1 MAAGAARD
9 GSRPG
14 PGDGAETDET
24 TEKEKSD
31 DRRLEKEKPSAPPRA
46 LLEHGP
52 VASFTNGALRAL
64 NELRHCARGPRAAC
78 AARTREAL
86 TRAAT
91 ALEATR
97 VLRRGRDRRG
107 CGLRGARRVF
117 EDGCA
122 PARGVRERVQG
133 SGGRRG
139 AVSRG
144 VLRASVQGGGEGRG
158 RARGGEAA
166 HRSHAH
172 VLKTRLYR
180 YRLAKTTN
188 LRTYRARVL
197 FFFRELRSRFSSKH
211 DARHAV
217 VHPTRTMPKRVLS
230 PSADALSL
238 SDMPEHILERLALEL
253 SPPDAFA
260 FVSTSKRL
268 FWNSQRRGAGALG
281 VRILQAA
288 LKRHLDAVLEGIT
301 SPSADSVD
309 SQGSVKRKRNA
320 LSCEDLFP
328 PHLVVSARDEKWNA
342 ADVDIFCTWRAAEFV
357 RERLMA
363 KNMICSGVD
372 NTYGQQGRDLNG
384 DFEHSSFAVIS
395 HVESYAARPK
405 TGVTSEYGLEDIAYD
420 SDAYYARAKA
430 WGATAVAD
438 MPKFA
443 SVGGPVRG
451 RDSFRRRGRLSV
463 RLQLARRELA
473 TDRRQTAR
481 QRCARASRV
490 FRPRDLQVV
499 LRREHVPRPRR
510 ARQLRRP
517 HESHPRGAR
526 SSKSSCKT

>member
-1 MAAGAARD
+1 
-9 GSRPG
+9 
-14 PGDGAETDET
+14 
-24 TEKEKSD
+24 
-31 DRRLEKEKPSAPPRA
+31 
-46 LLEHGP
+46 
-52 VASFTNGALRAL
+52 
-64 NELRHCARGPRAAC
+64 
-78 AARTREAL
+78 
-86 TRAAT
+86 
-91 ALEATR
+91 
-97 VLRRGRDRRG
+97 
-107 CGLRGARRVF
+107 
-117 EDGCA
+117 
-122 PARGVRERVQG
+122 
-133 SGGRRG
+133 
-139 AVSRG
+139 
-144 VLRASVQGGGEGRG
+144 
-158 RARGGEAA
+158 
-166 HRSHAH
+166 
-172 VLKTRLYR
+172 
-180 YRLAKTTN
+180 
-188 LRTYRARVL
+188 
-197 FFFRELRSRFSSKH
+197 
-211 DARHAV
+211 
-217 VHPTRTMPKRVLS
+217 MPKRVLS

-309 SQGSVKRKRNA
+309 SQGSVKRKRNVKRNA

-328 PHLVVSARDEKWNA
+328 PHLVVSGRGEKPQVLLSGSLAVQSVLGISPDDEKWNA

-405 TGVTSEYGLEDIAYD
+405 TGVTSEYGLEDIAYA

-443 SVGGPVRG
+443 SVGVLYGAGIPFGSAGGDFLYDYNLRDESYVQLIVGKPRVKDARELLESFDLEICKSYFDG
-451 RDSFRRRGRLSV
+451 NTFHVPAARDSFD
-463 RLQLARRELA
+463 AR
-473 TDRRQTAR
+473 TKVTP
-481 QRCARASRV
+481 V
-490 FRPRDLQVV
+490 
-499 LRREHVPRPRR
+499 RR
-510 ARQLRRP
+510 ALVEVLVQNVKKYASNVKYVSGHDRDMANVLKKIKKKTWAAI
-517 HESHPRGAR
+517 GAR
-526 SSKSSCKT
+526 PYNDEGEGALVSRSWYDFQHRFLFLTKLIERMQKYAKRGVRIVDPPPGALEWNIAHYCVF